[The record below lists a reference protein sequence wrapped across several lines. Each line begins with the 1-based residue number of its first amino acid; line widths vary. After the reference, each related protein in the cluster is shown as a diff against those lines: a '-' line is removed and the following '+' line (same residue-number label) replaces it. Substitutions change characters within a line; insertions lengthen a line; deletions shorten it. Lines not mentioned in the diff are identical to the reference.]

1 MLVAAESSIQREVSQ
16 DEGIVLH
23 GLLLLLKGKLLLTSV
38 DDADVPDDQYDAQ
51 KIDEDNDDAKVLLL
65 QTDWRNRI

>member
-1 MLVAAESSIQREVSQ
+1 MLVAAESSIQRKVSQ
-16 DEGIVLH
+16 DEGVVLH

-65 QTDWRNRI
+65 